1 MVITWDE
8 KYLSAIESR
17 LNNLNYLSTLVDGP
31 KDCVDLINELA
42 PEHVTLWG
50 LGNLINN
57 IRNAGA
63 VSISMP
69 SAMIDY
75 VAGPSHVLPTES
87 SARWRGALS
96 VYDFL
101 KPVAYVKAVSKDLVS
116 DLARHGAS
124 LAVREGFNNHARSI
138 TEWLLTGN
146 LDKSS

>member
-1 MVITWDE
+1 MITWDE

-17 LNNLNYLSTLVDGP
+17 LNNLNYLSTLVDRP
-31 KDCVDLINELA
+31 EDCADLINELA

-50 LGNLINN
+50 LENLVSN
-57 IRNAGA
+57 IKNAGA

-101 KPVAYVKAVSKDLVS
+101 KPVVYVKAVSKDSVS
-116 DLARHGAS
+116 NLAKHGAL
-124 LAVREGFNNHARSI
+124 LAVREGFNNHAKSI
-138 TEWLLTGN
+138 MEWLLMGN

>member
-1 MVITWDE
+1 MG
-8 KYLSAIESR
+8 
-17 LNNLNYLSTLVDGP
+17 GP
-31 KDCVDLINELA
+31 GGE
-42 PEHVTLWG
+42 
-50 LGNLINN
+50 LINN

-87 SARWRGALS
+87 SARWRGGALS

-101 KPVAYVKAVSKDLVS
+101 KPVVYVKAVSRDLVS
-116 DLARHGAS
+116 ELARHGAS